1 MKLNKLFLMAA
12 MGLGLV
18 ACTENDLVEGGDS
31 NGAQNEGTTYVGF
44 TIDFSKTQTRATT
57 ETGTDAEQKINTAYV
72 LMTDASD
79 KIEKVLSFTGGEDIG
94 VTEGEGYYVNK
105 GKFLFKTSAG
115 VHHFYAVVNPETAP
129 TTENLTINDYFKTAV
144 ALNVDDIASV
154 TDEENGSFMMASE
167 DVLIASVEDGVTEE
181 EALDGSN
188 NSYTINVER
197 ATAKVTMTC
206 EGETLENAV
215 GIPDEPEYGGTVSDL
230 KFNLKGVANK
240 AYRMAQSEWNNIR
253 DNSWTPNEEG
263 TVNNNTLGVSVAI
276 GQDYTAVNA
285 AYCLENMDSPYK
297 QGNTTYLT
305 LKTTFKP
312 ANVVDCNDPLNGL
325 DQNTHK
331 GGTGDELTFYVVK
344 EGTLAGNYLMKADLE
359 DFQAIDGNSDK
370 YPEGV
375 DELSGPYTNG
385 ECWFGPI
392 WIGQTDTDKK
402 NAPVVRNTWYN
413 LKITGITLPGDPDEP
428 TIDPEQP
435 LTPATN
441 VAITLSVMPWNFI
454 NRDINLQ

>member
-1 MKLNKLFLMAA
+1 MKLNKYLLMAA

-18 ACTENDLVEGGDS
+18 ACTENDLVEGSDS

-44 TIDFSKTQTRATT
+44 SLKFNASNTRVTT
-57 ETGTDAEQKINTAYV
+57 TGEENGTAAEQKINTAYV

-79 KIEKVLSFTGGEDIG
+79 KIEKVLSFTGDNDKG

-197 ATAKVTMTC
+197 VSAKVTMTC
-206 EGETLENAV
+206 GSETLDNAV
-215 GIPDEPEYGGTVSDL
+215 GGDADSNPNYGGKISDL
-230 KFNLKGVANK
+230 MFNLKGVASK
-240 AYRMAQSEWNNIR
+240 AYRMAVSPWADIPYNTWIDGAGNVEV
-253 DNSWTPNEEG
+253 
-263 TVNNNTLGVSVAI
+263 TVGDIYSNAI
-276 GQDYTAVNA
+276 P
-285 AYCLENMDSPYK
+285 AYCLENLHSAGGYTQD
-297 QGNTTYLT
+297 NTTYIT
-305 LKTTFKP
+305 LHTIFIPKKVLKHTE
-312 ANVVDCNDPLNGL
+312 AGWSLEDYNG
-325 DQNTHK
+325 DAA
-331 GGTGDELTFYVVK
+331 TFYVVK
-344 EGTLAGNYLMKADLE
+344 SSTEEGLAGNYILD
-359 DFQAIDGNSDK
+359 SDWTN
-370 YPEGV
+370 YENEEFAEGITV
-375 DELSGPYTNG
+375 SAPYENG

-392 WIGQTDTDKK
+392 WIGQEADQPQQG
-402 NAPVVRNTWYN
+402 PVYRNTWYN
-413 LKITGITLPGDPDEP
+413 LAITSIKLPGEPNEPEPD
-428 TIDPEQP
+428 DGKP
-435 LTPATN
+435 LVPGTN
-441 VAITLSVMPWNFI
+441 VAVTLSVMPWNFI
-454 NRDINLQ
+454 NREIGLQ

>member
-1 MKLNKLFLMAA
+1 MKLNKYLLMAA
-12 MGLGLV
+12 MGLGLI

-44 TIDFSKTQTRATT
+44 TIDFSKTRTRATT
-57 ETGTDAEQKINTAYV
+57 ETGTNAEQKINTAYV
-72 LMTDASD
+72 LMTDAND
-79 KIEKVLSFTGGEDIG
+79 KIEKVLSFTGGEDKG

-129 TTENLTINDYFKTAV
+129 TTENLTINNYFKTAV

-206 EGETLENAV
+206 DNTTLTNATNNA
-215 GIPDEPEYGGTVSDL
+215 GGTLNKTQFTLKQGAGVS
-230 KFNLKGVANK
+230 F
-240 AYRMAQSEWNNIR
+240 RMAQASIIADDDNTFKYTSSPTSVYIKGTDPSEEKDNIHR
-253 DNSWTPNEEG
+253 S
-263 TVNNNTLGVSVAI
+263 
-276 GQDYTAVNA
+276 A
-285 AYCLENMDSPYK
+285 APVYCLENIRGSYK

-305 LKTTFKP
+305 LQTTFTP
-312 ANVVDCNDPLNGL
+312 ANVVDCADEVKPLTTNKQAPGS
-325 DQNTHK
+325 
-331 GGTGDELTFYVVK
+331 TFYVVK
-344 EGTLAGNYLMKADLE
+344 QGVLAGNYLMGADLQSYRDSKNDQSALPAGVE
-359 DFQAIDGNSDK
+359 AISDAYTDGNC
-370 YPEGV
+370 Y
-375 DELSGPYTNG
+375 
-385 ECWFGPI
+385 FGPI
-392 WIGQTDTDKK
+392 WIGQTDADKE

-413 LKITGITLPGDPDEP
+413 LKITGITLPGEP
-428 TIDPEQP
+428 SEPQIDPEQP

-454 NRDINLQ
+454 DRPIELQ

>member
-1 MKLNKLFLMAA
+1 MKLNRLFLLAA
-12 MGLGLV
+12 MGLGLF
-18 ACTENDLVEGGDS
+18 ACNDNDLVEGS
-31 NGAQNEGTTYVGF
+31 APNGTQEEGTTYVGF

-57 ETGTDAEQKINTAYV
+57 ETGTNAEQKINTAYV
-72 LMTDASD
+72 LMTDAND
-79 KIEKVLSFTGGEDIG
+79 KIEKVLSFTGGEDKG

-129 TTENLTINDYFKTAV
+129 TTENLTINNYFKTAV

-206 EGETLENAV
+206 DNTTLTNATNNA
-215 GIPDEPEYGGTVSDL
+215 GGTLDETQFTLKQGAGVS
-230 KFNLKGVANK
+230 F
-240 AYRMAQSEWNNIR
+240 RMAQASIIADDDNTFKYTSSPTSVYIKGTDPSEEKDNIHR
-253 DNSWTPNEEG
+253 S
-263 TVNNNTLGVSVAI
+263 
-276 GQDYTAVNA
+276 A
-285 AYCLENMDSPYK
+285 APVYCLENIRGSYK

-305 LKTTFKP
+305 LQTTFTP
-312 ANVVDCNDPLNGL
+312 ANVVDCADEVKPLTTNKQAPGS
-325 DQNTHK
+325 
-331 GGTGDELTFYVVK
+331 TFYVVK
-344 EGTLAGNYLMKADLE
+344 QGVLAGNYLMGADLQSYRDSKNDQSALPAGVE
-359 DFQAIDGNSDK
+359 AISDAYTDGNC
-370 YPEGV
+370 Y
-375 DELSGPYTNG
+375 
-385 ECWFGPI
+385 FGPI
-392 WIGQTDTDKK
+392 WIGQTDTDKD

-413 LKITGITLPGDPDEP
+413 LKITGITLPGEP
-428 TIDPEQP
+428 SEPQIDPEQP

-454 NRDINLQ
+454 DRPIELQ